1 MDIILLVLLLAVLA
15 LQVMLLWSMMNRK
28 TSSSG
33 KEVESLRQEL
43 LRMQEQLSAGTR
55 DSAGNLRRAMDDSQS
70 RLRSELSGTVQTSL
84 QSMGTL
90 LTDGQKAIGEQ
101 QSRKLE
107 ESGKHTVQQ
116 LFSMRQEISSQ
127 LTRMNTE
134 TEARMQ
140 RFSEE
145 NGQKLDAIRQTV
157 EQKLS
162 DLQTENSKKLDEMR
176 QVVDEKLQKTLED
189 RMTQS
194 FKLVSERLEA
204 VYKGLGEMQTLASGV
219 GDLKKVL
226 SNVKTRGI
234 LGEIQLGAILEEIL
248 APEQYETN
256 FVTKKGSR
264 NPVEYAVKLPTEDG
278 SGVYLPIDSK
288 FPGDAYQELL
298 DAYDSGE
305 KARVDEAAKILRA
318 RILLFAK
325 DISDKYIDPPNTT
338 DFAVM
343 FLPFEGLYAEA
354 VNRGMVEELQSKY
367 KINLAGPSTM
377 AALLNSL
384 QMGFRSFAIQKRSGE
399 VWEVLGGVKTEF
411 DKFGD
416 ALEATQKR
424 LEQANKELDKLVG
437 VRTRQIQRKLR
448 GVTRL
453 DPLES
458 QRMFALED
466 GDSLNEEV

>member
-15 LQVMLLWSMMNRK
+15 LQIMLLWSMMNRK

-70 RLRSELSGTVQTSL
+70 RLRSELSGTVQTSV
-84 QSMGTL
+84 QHMGTL
-90 LTDGQKAIGEQ
+90 LQNGQKAIGEE

-107 ESGKHTVQQ
+107 ESGRHTAEQ
-116 LFSMRQEISSQ
+116 LSSMRKEVSSQ
-127 LTRMNTE
+127 LTRMNAD

-140 RFSEE
+140 RFSDES
-145 NGQKLDAIRQTV
+145 GQKLEAIRQTV

-162 DLQTENSKKLDEMR
+162 DLQSENTKKLDEMR

-256 FVTKKGSR
+256 VVTKKGSR
-264 NPVEYAVKLPTEDG
+264 NPVEYAVKLPTDDG
-278 SGVYLPIDSK
+278 SGIYLPIDSK

-305 KARVDEAAKILRA
+305 KARVDEAAKILRT

-367 KINLAGPSTM
+367 KVNLAGPSTM

-448 GVTRL
+448 SVTRL
-453 DPLES
+453 DPSES

-466 GDSLNEEV
+466 GDSLSEE

>member
-1 MDIILLVLLLAVLA
+1 MDIILLLLLLAVLA
-15 LQVMLLWSMMNRK
+15 LQVILLLNRK
-28 TSSSG
+28 NTG
-33 KEVESLRQEL
+33 EAPGNLHQEL
-43 LRMQEQLSAGTR
+43 SEMQRQLSDGTR
-55 DSAGNLRRAMDDSQS
+55 SASGELRRAMDDSQS
-70 RLRSELSGTVQTSL
+70 RLRSELSGTVQTSV
-84 QSMGTL
+84 QHMGTL
-90 LTDGQKAIGEQ
+90 LQNGQKAIGEE

-140 RFSEE
+140 RFSDES
-145 NGQKLDAIRQTV
+145 GQKLEAIRQTV

-162 DLQTENSKKLDEMR
+162 DLQSENTKKLDEMR

-256 FVTKKGSR
+256 VVTKKGSR

-448 GVTRL
+448 SVTRL
-453 DPLES
+453 DPSES

-466 GDSLNEEV
+466 GDSLSEE

>member
-28 TSSSG
+28 TGSNG

-127 LTRMNTE
+127 LIRMNAD

-145 NGQKLDAIRQTV
+145 SGQKLDAIRQTV
-157 EQKLS
+157 EKKLS
-162 DLQTENSKKLDEMR
+162 DLQTENTKKLDEMR